1 MSFNCRIEVRITT
14 AAVGVGLLVAL
25 AVNTAVAGSI
35 PWRSGPAE
43 LAAQSA
49 AAKVTL
55 LEGLQDR
62 AGEAQHLVVQLTQ
75 PADAETRAALAEQGL
90 TLLDYVGANAYY
102 AMLEAGRVDAPQLA
116 ADPAVAAL
124 DAVRVEWKLHPD
136 YLFGEQH
143 PWAIVDPAK
152 DQPAVVAAY
161 VVFHRDVNPSDSAAL
176 LRQYGALVRS
186 HIRSIHTYVIEV
198 SETLIPMIAEEDSV
212 QWIEPPLPKFSEVNA
227 ENRERVGADI
237 VQQPPYNLD
246 GSGVTVLVYDGG
258 YGRATHVDF
267 EGRLTVYDNSG
278 LSDHSTHVAGTIGGA
293 GVANPMYRGMAP
305 GVEIA
310 SYGFEQDG
318 GLQPGFLYTDPG
330 DMEADYGEAITAHG
344 ADISNNSIGTNTA
357 PNGFPCEWTGDY
369 NVTSN
374 LIDTIVRGDGSLPPF
389 TEPFRVVWANGNE
402 RQTSRCGDSYQS
414 TAPPACAK
422 NHITVGALVAED
434 DTMSTFSSWGP
445 ADDGRM
451 KPDVSA
457 PGVDVTSCSSSSDTG
472 YTTKSGTSMASPT
485 VCGCAALV
493 LEDYRA
499 HYPDD
504 PDPRNSTLKV
514 LFAHTAVDL
523 GNPGPDYMFG
533 YGSIR
538 VQPAVDVVRDGN
550 FLEAEVTQGDAY
562 TVLAYVEPADTELK
576 VTLAWDDY
584 PAAPAVTEAL
594 VNDLDLHVYSPDNVR
609 QYPWTLG
616 GVADPAAPAVQN
628 QENRL
633 DNIEQ
638 VFVDAPA
645 PGVWRIEIHGF
656 SVPQG
661 PQPFS
666 LVATPL
672 LINCSPQG
680 VVSLSPALYNCDD
693 VARVKVVDCDLNQD
707 DAVVETVEVVVTS
720 DSEPAGET
728 IILTE
733 TGPATAS
740 FEALLPLQTTNA
752 PGVLLVAHGDSV
764 IATYIDEDDGQGGA
778 NVVVTDDATVDC
790 LAPMISGVQAINVEP
805 RSAQVTLTASEPV
818 RTTVYYGTD
827 CAQLDEMAVNGAFLT
842 NPVVDITGLQ
852 DNVTYYF
859 IVEAEDQAGN
869 MVTDDNGGNCY
880 LFTTPEVPDFF
891 TELFASGFDLD
902 GLKLTFIPAG
912 TNDFYDACVEEITA
926 LPTDPAG
933 GTTITLSDDDNELVN
948 IGGGNEVF
956 IYGAAYSGFY
966 VGSNGYVTFGSG
978 DTDYSETLEDHFDLP
993 RISALF
999 DDLHPGNGGS
1009 VSYKQLDDRIVVTWE
1024 EVPEYSNTGANTF
1037 QIEMFFDGMLTI
1049 SYLGI
1054 SASDGLAGL
1063 SEGVGLDPDYFPSD
1077 LSGLGA
1083 CGPRPP
1089 TASAVEANTAISE
1102 PVAILL
1108 DASDDG
1114 LPDPPA
1120 ALTYIIDSLP
1130 SSGTLTDP
1138 NGGEITG
1145 VPYTLLAGGNAVNY
1159 APVPGTTAP
1168 DTFMYKANDGGVA
1181 PDGGDSNLAPVT
1193 ITFGGPA
1200 WDPVAYDV
1208 TTGTAINSP
1217 IAVTLQA
1224 DDPNGDPLTWHIAS
1238 LPADGYL
1245 RTLDGTPIDS
1255 VPYTLPATEDAVRYL
1270 PPVGYNGVAMF
1281 DFYVTDFSATSNT
1294 ATVTITV
1301 GGPSQILLVD
1311 LNEDPGWPMNGEWAF
1326 GVPQGLGGSAH
1337 GNPDPTGGYTGS
1349 NVLGVNL
1356 AGDYATT
1363 VGGPYFVTM
1372 GPIDLTDATEV
1383 ELRFRRWL
1391 NSDYQPYAS
1400 ATVEVSTDGSNWTL
1414 LWENGGSPAVADS
1427 SWQAI
1432 ALPATAADDAA
1443 TVWFRWGYAVL
1454 QSGAFAYSG
1463 WNLDDIELWGLV
1475 PSAGILGD
1483 LNCDGVLSAA
1493 DIDPFVLALTG
1504 GEAAYQAAYPDCYYL
1519 LADMNGD
1526 GAVSAADIDGFV
1538 QALTGGK

>member
-1 MSFNCRIEVRITT
+1 M
-14 AAVGVGLLVAL
+14 
-25 AVNTAVAGSI
+25 
-35 PWRSGPAE
+35 
-43 LAAQSA
+43 
-49 AAKVTL
+49 TL
-55 LEGLQDR
+55 RQ
-62 AGEAQHLVVQLTQ
+62 
-75 PADAETRAALAEQGL
+75 
-90 TLLDYVGANAYY
+90 
-102 AMLEAGRVDAPQLA
+102 
-116 ADPAVAAL
+116 
-124 DAVRVEWKLHPD
+124 VRVRM
-136 YLFGEQH
+136 
-143 PWAIVDPAK
+143 VT
-152 DQPAVVAAY
+152 
-161 VVFHRDVNPSDSAAL
+161 AAL
-176 LRQYGALVRS
+176 LLPVSLAFAQSDHGPKVDAAQERAAQQAAGHEEKIGDPYIPLSRDDALRSPGMRGQRDDFFFIQVNTDMFGNNIVGDAANEPSLAVDRDDPNRIAIGWRQFDTISSDFRQAGWGYSGDAGQTWTFPGVIEPGVFRS
-186 HIRSIHTYVIEV
+186 DPVLSADSSGVFYYNSLTKDASSNYWCNVYRSFDGGVTWDTGSYAHGGDKQWQEIDRSGGIGDGNIYAAWNLSFSSCSGQFTRSI
-198 SETLIPMIAEEDSV
+198 
-212 QWIEPPLPKFSEVNA
+212 
-227 ENRERVGADI
+227 
-237 VQQPPYNLD
+237 D
-246 GSGVTVLVYDGG
+246 GGVTFQPCVLISGNPYWGTISFGPDGAMYVSGQGFLCVKSSTAQDPGANVTWDFSRSVDLGGSIEFSAGPNPGGLLGQCWIDVDRSGGPRDGWVYMLCSVDPSGSDPLDVHFARSTDGG
-258 YGRATHVDF
+258 
-267 EGRLTVYDNSG
+267 
-278 LSDHSTHVAGTIGGA
+278 STWSSWQRVNDVQTGWQWFGTMS
-293 GVANPMYRGMAP
+293 V
-305 GVEIA
+305 
-310 SYGFEQDG
+310 
-318 GLQPGFLYTDPG
+318 
-330 DMEADYGEAITAHG
+330 
-344 ADISNNSIGTNTA
+344 A
-357 PNGFPCEWTGDY
+357 PNGR
-369 NVTSN
+369 
-374 LIDTIVRGDGSLPPF
+374 ID
-389 TEPFRVVWANGNE
+389 VVWLD
-402 RQTSRCGDSYQS
+402 SRDDPGGYDS
-414 TAPPACAK
+414 
-422 NHITVGALVAED
+422 ALYY
-434 DTMSTFSSWGP
+434 
-445 ADDGRM
+445 
-451 KPDVSA
+451 
-457 PGVDVTSCSSSSDTG
+457 SSSSDGGDTWTPNQALTPSFDPHVG
-472 YTTKSGTSMASPT
+472 WPNQNKMGDYFDMVSDDFGAHLAFATTLNGEQDVYYGRIGDSPF
-485 VCGCAALV
+485 
-493 LEDYRA
+493 
-499 HYPDD
+499 PDAGRVSLD
-504 PDPRNSTLKV
+504 QPKYQCEST
-514 LFAHTAVDL
+514 
-523 GNPGPDYMFG
+523 
-533 YGSIR
+533 
-538 VQPAVDVVRDGN
+538 
-550 FLEAEVTQGDAY
+550 AEISVIDRG
-562 TVLAYVEPADTELK
+562 L
-576 VTLAWDDY
+576 
-584 PAAPAVTEAL
+584 
-594 VNDLDLHVYSPDNVR
+594 DLDPNAPDIVAITVDSTTE
-609 QYPWTLG
+609 PG
-616 GVADPAAPAVQN
+616 G
-628 QENRL
+628 
-633 DNIEQ
+633 
-638 VFVDAPA
+638 
-645 PGVWRIEIHGF
+645 
-656 SVPQG
+656 
-661 PQPFS
+661 
-666 LVATPL
+666 
-672 LINCSPQG
+672 
-680 VVSLSPALYNCDD
+680 
-693 VARVKVVDCDLNQD
+693 
-707 DAVVETVEVVVTS
+707 ETVV
-720 DSEPAGET
+720 
-728 IILTE
+728 LTE
-733 TGPATAS
+733 TGDSTMRFLGTVTLSETDAV
-740 FEALLPLQTTNA
+740 
-752 PGVLLVAHGDSV
+752 GVVQVTEGD
-764 IATYIDEDDGQGGA
+764 ILAATYIDEDDGQGGV
-778 NVVVTDDATVDC
+778 NVIVTALAVIDC
-790 LAPMISGVQAINVEP
+790 TDPVISGVTTAVVNP
-805 RSAQVTLTASEPV
+805 RSATITFQTDEPCVGTVSFGTSCGQLTEMTSGGVT
-818 RTTVYYGTD
+818 TD
-827 CAQLDEMAVNGAFLT
+827 HSITISGLMTNTPYFYAVDAADE
-842 NPVVDITGLQ
+842 
-852 DNVTYYF
+852 
-859 IVEAEDQAGN
+859 AGN
-869 MVTDDNGGNCY
+869 FSVDDNNGNCY
-880 LFTTPEVPDFF
+880 AFATPDIPDFY
-891 TELFASGFDLD
+891 TELFTSGFDLD
-902 GLKLTFIPAG
+902 GLKLTFIPDG
-912 TNDFYDACVEEITA
+912 SNDFYDACAEEITA

-933 GTTITLSDDDNELVN
+933 GTTITLSDDDNELVSVT
-948 IGGGNEVF
+948 GGNEVY

-999 DDLHPGNGGS
+999 DDLSPNNGGT

-1454 QSGAFAYSG
+1454 QGGAFAYSG

>member
-1 MSFNCRIEVRITT
+1 MLRKRTT
-14 AAVGVGLLVAL
+14 IGLVAL
-25 AVNTAVAGSI
+25 ATLMIAPLALGDNAADAKLHTNLLARLADEGVSNTWVYFTDKGVATDALDAAVADVAAKYN
-35 PWRSGPAE
+35 PRATWRRQVRS
-43 LAAQSA
+43 LAARRGEPIFTARDLPVAQDYIDAVVATGAEHNISSRWLNAISA
-49 AAKVTL
+49 TMTL
-55 LEGLQDR
+55 
-62 AGEAQHLVVQLTQ
+62 
-75 PADAETRAALAEQGL
+75 EQ
-90 TLLDYVGANAYY
+90 A
-102 AMLEAGRVDAPQLA
+102 R
-116 ADPAVAAL
+116 AVAAL
-124 DAVRVEWKLHPD
+124 PFVDRLEPVRRGRHIEPINTEPAAAPLAPEGPRTLDYGRSEPQLQQINLVALHDEGYTGQGVIVGILDTGFRRDHVAFNQPGHVVNVIAEYDFVDDDPDASNEPGD
-136 YLFGEQH
+136 
-143 PWAIVDPAK
+143 
-152 DQPAVVAAY
+152 
-161 VVFHRDVNPSDSAAL
+161 PSDQH
-176 LRQYGALVRS
+176 RHG
-186 HIRSIHTYVIEV
+186 
-198 SETLIPMIAEEDSV
+198 TLILGCLGAYKPGDLIGGAFDASFVLAKTEDTTGEYQAEEDKFV
-212 QWIEPPLPKFSEVNA
+212 AGLEFIEQN
-227 ENRERVGADI
+227 GADMSTASLGYI
-237 VQQPPYNLD
+237 DWYTQADMDGQTCVTSIACNIHTALGVHHCNAAGNEYHDSNPATSSLIAPADAFQVITCGAVTSTGSMASFSSDGPTADGRVKPEVLAL
-246 GSGVTVLVYDGG
+246 GSGTDTVDP
-258 YGRATHVDF
+258 F
-267 EGRLTVYDNSG
+267 
-278 LSDHSTHVAGTIGGA
+278 ST
-293 GVANPMYRGMAP
+293 
-305 GVEIA
+305 
-310 SYGFEQDG
+310 
-318 GLQPGFLYTDPG
+318 
-330 DMEADYGEAITAHG
+330 
-344 ADISNNSIGTNTA
+344 
-357 PNGFPCEWTGDY
+357 
-369 NVTSN
+369 
-374 LIDTIVRGDGSLPPF
+374 
-389 TEPFRVVWANGNE
+389 
-402 RQTSRCGDSYQS
+402 
-414 TAPPACAK
+414 
-422 NHITVGALVAED
+422 
-434 DTMSTFSSWGP
+434 
-445 ADDGRM
+445 
-451 KPDVSA
+451 
-457 PGVDVTSCSSSSDTG
+457 TG
-472 YTTKSGTSMASPT
+472 YTTASGTSLSTPVVACAVACLVQARPYWT
-485 VCGCAALV
+485 VDEMRQHLFENA
-493 LEDYRA
+493 DYFVQNGT
-499 HYPDD
+499 YD
-504 PDPRNSTLKV
+504 PLYVR
-514 LFAHTAVDL
+514 
-523 GNPGPDYMFG
+523 G
-533 YGSIR
+533 YGVID
-538 VQPAVDVVRDGN
+538 AFATNDVC
-550 FLEAEVTQGDAY
+550 TDAGIALLDATRY
-562 TVLAYVEPADTELK
+562 ACEDAIEITVSDCGL
-576 VTLAWDDY
+576 
-584 PAAPAVTEAL
+584 
-594 VNDLDLHVYSPDNVR
+594 DLDPQQIDTV
-609 QYPWTLG
+609 T
-616 GVADPAAPAVQN
+616 VAID
-628 QENRL
+628 
-633 DNIEQ
+633 
-638 VFVDAPA
+638 
-645 PGVWRIEIHGF
+645 
-656 SVPQG
+656 
-661 PQPFS
+661 
-666 LVATPL
+666 
-672 LINCSPQG
+672 
-680 VVSLSPALYNCDD
+680 
-693 VARVKVVDCDLNQD
+693 
-707 DAVVETVEVVVTS
+707 S
-720 DSEPAGET
+720 DSETGVEQVL
-728 IILTE
+728 LTE
-733 TGPATAS
+733 LGTDAAAFAGTIPVS
-740 FEALLPLQTTNA
+740 ETNA
-752 PGVLLVAHGDSV
+752 AGVLLVAPGDTV
-764 IATYIDEDDGQGGA
+764 TVTYIDEDNGQGQQ
-778 NVVVTDDATVDC
+778 VTVEATAVIDC
-790 LAPMISGVQAINVEP
+790 TAPMISNVQTIDVAP
-805 RSAQVTLTASEPV
+805 RSAVVSFDADEPV
-818 RTTVYYGTD
+818 QGIVYVGTD
-827 CAQLDEMAVNGAFLT
+827 CGQLDIVASSTGFST
-842 NPVVDITGLQ
+842 QPVVNVTGLQ
-852 DNVTYYF
+852 DNVTYYYS
-859 IVEAEDQAGN
+859 VEAQDEAGN
-869 MVTDDNGGNCY
+869 VATDDNGGNCY

-891 TELFASGFDLD
+891 TELFASEFDLD
-902 GLKLTFIPAG
+902 GQKLTFIPAG

-999 DDLHPGNGGS
+999 DDLHPGNGGT

-1037 QIEMFFDGMLTI
+1037 QIEMFFDGTLTI